1 MPAANPNN
9 SIPSVGFNSVPPINH
24 LGDRIRHYFDQH
36 PEVSREKFLMEAVRR
51 EIDYREQRERARPRR
66 GKNEATR
73 STAARSQPNAEDL
86 RVRASVAQRLAVFHY
101 ERCGLWPKV
110 RRFFFK

>member
-9 SIPSVGFNSVPPINH
+9 SIPSVGFNSDPPINH

-51 EIDYREQRERARPRR
+51 EIDYREQRERARPGAGKMKRR
-66 GKNEATR
+66 AVPPLAHSRTQKTFGF
-73 STAARSQPNAEDL
+73 
-86 RVRASVAQRLAVFHY
+86 RASVAQRLAVFHY